1 MGVRDGARRERVVR
15 RGGVGRGGAWAHLE
29 VELSGLGDGW
39 PVESGP
45 VQAARVRTLRLLD
58 FSSEIM
64 VGT

>member
-1 MGVRDGARRERVVR
+1 M
-15 RGGVGRGGAWAHLE
+15 GRGWAWAHLE

-45 VQAARVRTLRLLD
+45 VQEARVTLGLLD
-58 FSSEIM
+58 FSFEIT

>member
-1 MGVRDGARRERVVR
+1 M
-15 RGGVGRGGAWAHLE
+15 GRGWARAHLE

-45 VQAARVRTLRLLD
+45 VQAARVMTLRLLD
-58 FSSEIM
+58 FSFEIM

>member
-1 MGVRDGARRERVVR
+1 MVR
-15 RGGVGRGGAWAHLE
+15 RGGVGRGWARAHLE
-29 VELSGLGDGW
+29 AELSGLGDGW

-45 VQAARVRTLRLLD
+45 VPAARVRTLRLLD